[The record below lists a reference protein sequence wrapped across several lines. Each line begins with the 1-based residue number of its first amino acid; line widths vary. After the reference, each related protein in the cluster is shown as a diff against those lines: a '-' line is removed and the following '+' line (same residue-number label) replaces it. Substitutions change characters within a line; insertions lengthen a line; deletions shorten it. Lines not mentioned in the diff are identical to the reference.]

1 MQIAA
6 KTQPRV
12 LPGVRERWQFIEPTL
27 KKAPL
32 LKMVPMLSSL
42 GCPYTCGFCI
52 DAVVP
57 YQPMDFEG
65 IREDL
70 RFLRTKF
77 KQPMVAWHDPNFGV
91 KFDAVMDMI
100 EEAAPAGSIDFL
112 AESSLSLLSEPHLKR
127 LKRNNFRAVL
137 PGVESWYDMGG
148 KSKTG
153 GNQGIHKVRQVADH
167 VNQILRYI
175 PYFQTN
181 FVCGLDCD
189 EGAEPFERTKR
200 FLDLTPGAF
209 PAYSL
214 LTAFGRAAAVNLDYQ
229 RDGRVVP
236 FPFHF
241 LNNNQ
246 AMNVRPRNYSW
257 REFYD
262 HVIDLSRYSFSTKA
276 ILARLWATQGV
287 TSRWMNVVRAISS
300 EGWGRCRYH
309 EEVRSRLDNDPEL
322 LPFFEQETVELPHFY
337 ADQVRKDLGS
347 LWEWLPEGAL
357 HHDPNAYLK
366 SEDKMVTIPIAGA
379 RLAAGV

>member
-1 MQIAA
+1 
-6 KTQPRV
+6 
-12 LPGVRERWQFIEPTL
+12 
-27 KKAPL
+27 
-32 LKMVPMLSSL
+32 VPMLTSL
-42 GCPYTCGFCI
+42 GCPYTCAFCI

-57 YQPMDFEG
+57 YQPMELDG
-65 IREDL
+65 LREDL

-91 KFDAVMDMI
+91 KFDSVMDMI

-112 AESSLSLLSEPHLKR
+112 AESSLALLSEPHLKR
-127 LKRNNFRAVL
+127 MKRNNFRAVL

-153 GNQGIHKVRQVADH
+153 GNQGMDKVRQVSDH

-175 PYFQTN
+175 PYIQTN
-181 FVCGLDCD
+181 FVFGLDSD
-189 EGAEPFERTKR
+189 EGAEPFELTKR
-200 FLDLTPGAF
+200 FLDMTPGAF

-214 LTAFGRAAAVNLDYQ
+214 LTAFGRAAALNLSYQ

-246 AMNVRPRNYSW
+246 AMNVQPRNYSW
-257 REFYD
+257 QEFYD
-262 HVIDLSRYSFSTKA
+262 HVIDLSRYSFNGSA
-276 ILARLWATQGV
+276 IMSRFWATQGF
-287 TSRWMNVVRAISS
+287 TSRWMNVVRAVSS

-309 EEVRSRLDNDPEL
+309 EEIRHRLDSDPEFM
-322 LPFFEQETVELPHFY
+322 PFFMQETAQLPRFY

-347 LWEWLPEGAL
+347 LWEWLPDGAL
-357 HHDPNAYLK
+357 HHDPYAYLK
-366 SEDKMVTIPIAGA
+366 SEETMIHIV
-379 RLAAGV
+379 